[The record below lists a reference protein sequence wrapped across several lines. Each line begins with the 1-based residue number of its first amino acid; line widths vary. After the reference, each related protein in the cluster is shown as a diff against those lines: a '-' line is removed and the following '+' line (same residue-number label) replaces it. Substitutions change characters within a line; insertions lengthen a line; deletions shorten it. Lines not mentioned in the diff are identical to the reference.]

1 MSARPC
7 LPPSLSGSIDLNLWI
22 CMYVPYK
29 LKHHIQ
35 QQRSKCTRTHWVD
48 VYTTSPQPQNDK
60 CTPARLSRTQV
71 IDSAERYF
79 QVLKEN
85 ADEDKIV
92 VIKIYAGFCRACKAF
107 DRKFRLLSLDFE
119 EQGAN
124 VKFFEMDWMKTRDLC
139 KSLQVGERP
148 MAGGGWGRRGGGMSC
163 RQVVWFECAPSR
175 PSIFCFR
182 CAEGG

>member
-1 MSARPC
+1 MCASDTAQQQNETSPPARP
-7 LPPSLSGSIDLNLWI
+7 P
-22 CMYVPYK
+22 
-29 LKHHIQ
+29 
-35 QQRSKCTRTHWVD
+35 TR
-48 VYTTSPQPQNDK
+48 
-60 CTPARLSRTQV
+60 TPARKTRSIAQV

-85 ADEDKIV
+85 AEEDKIV

-139 KSLQVGERP
+139 KSLQVG
-148 MAGGGWGRRGGGMSC
+148 GGVPWR
-163 RQVVWFECAPSR
+163 
-175 PSIFCFR
+175 
-182 CAEGG
+182 